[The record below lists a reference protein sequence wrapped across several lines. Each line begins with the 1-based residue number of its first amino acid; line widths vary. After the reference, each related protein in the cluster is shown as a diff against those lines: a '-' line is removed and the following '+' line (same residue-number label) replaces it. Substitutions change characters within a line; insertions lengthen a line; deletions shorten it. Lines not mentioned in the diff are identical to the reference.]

1 MTLQSFIYAN
11 LVFFRLVMVRISPD
25 SLDETVT

>member
-1 MTLQSFIYAN
+1 MTLQSYIYAY
-11 LVFFRLVMVRISPD
+11 LVFFRLVMVRISSG